1 MTASSDWSVP
11 RADRGREIHE
21 TAPVA
26 HQDKRF
32 PRRAPGGNRRRR
44 EQHPQDAPD
53 DDNAPAGRD
62 TDTAG
67 PPKQRRG
74 TDDTDTAASGEDHV
88 IDTLA

>member
-11 RADRGREIHE
+11 RAERGREIHE

-32 PRRAPGGNRRRR
+32 PRRAPPGSRRRR
-44 EQHPQDAPD
+44 ERHPQGAPD
-53 DDNAPAGRD
+53 DDTPPPAD
-62 TDTAG
+62 AG
-67 PPKQRRG
+67 AETVPEKG
-74 TDDTDTAASGEDHV
+74 DADETSTGGEDHV

>member
-32 PRRAPGGNRRRR
+32 PRRAPPGKRRRQPHAKPGSPDAESPPAEGAGAEATPER
-44 EQHPQDAPD
+44 E
-53 DDNAPAGRD
+53 D
-62 TDTAG
+62 TDETASG
-67 PPKQRRG
+67 
-74 TDDTDTAASGEDHV
+74 GEDHV

>member
-44 EQHPQDAPD
+44 EQPPRDSADADAPPPPAADADTDADARRKTD
-53 DDNAPAGRD
+53 DDHG
-62 TDTAG
+62 
-67 PPKQRRG
+67 
-74 TDDTDTAASGEDHV
+74 ASTGEEHI